1 MSDPAPKEPDRKRP
15 DDGDPLAVTPERM
28 REMARATVELLA
40 EDEAGLR
47 ARPVVRRASPE
58 ELSERIG
65 GTPPE
70 RGRPF
75 EQVLEELRVD
85 VLPFGSRVGHPA
97 YFAYIPGNST
107 FPGALGDLI
116 AGELNIEASNW
127 MDSSAATQLELTVLR
142 WFAEWIGYPAE
153 AEGILVSGGSA
164 ANLTA
169 LACARE
175 SLVGPMRDDLVV
187 YASDQGHS
195 SVARAAR
202 ALGFRPEQ
210 LRVLPVDDEFR
221 MRPDALEGAIAAD
234 RDAGRTPL
242 IVCASAGST
251 NTGAIDPLGALADVC
266 RANGAWLHVDGAYGG
281 FAALSERGKRLLA
294 GIERADSVTLD
305 PHKWLY
311 QPYECGCVLVR
322 EGGLLEDAFR
332 ITPYYLKD
340 ARGAEVDFADRGL
353 QLSRM
358 ARSLK
363 LWLSI
368 QTFGV
373 GAFREAIERTLD
385 LAELAEHLVRETEE
399 LELLRPARLG
409 IVCFRRRFGHDR
421 SEAETEALNRR
432 LVSALEQSGE
442 GLVSSTRLL
451 GRYAIRLCV
460 LNHTSTERDVRHV
473 LEWLERATVDEQVR
487 AAATLDL
494 QEPTA
499 DPHHPLVVGGA
510 PADRVEPAE
519 LRTLEALAGLD
530 DNQIELLAETAR
542 TVEVEEGET
551 ITTRWG
557 GGRDFYLILKGEARA
572 EVNGEVVRTM
582 SAGDFFGELAAL
594 DWGAGY
600 GYTRLATVVATSPAR
615 LVVVPPDVFNRLV
628 REVPDFERRIGE
640 AVRERL
646 PRS

>member
-1 MSDPAPKEPDRKRP
+1 MRQESGSTVPTAS
-15 DDGDPLAVTPERM
+15 DPLAVTPARM
-28 REMARATVELLA
+28 REMATAIVELLA
-40 EDEAGLR
+40 EEEAGLR

-58 ELSERIG
+58 ELAEQIAAA
-65 GTPPE
+65 PPE
-70 RGRPF
+70 QGRPF
-75 EQVLEELRVD
+75 EQVLDELRAN
-85 VLPFGSRVGHPA
+85 VLPFGSRLGHPA

-107 FPGALGDLI
+107 FPGALGDLM
-116 AGELNIEASNW
+116 ASVLNIEASNW
-127 MDSSAATQLELTVLR
+127 MDSSGLAQLELTVLG
-142 WFAEWIGYPAE
+142 WFAEWIGYPA
-153 AEGILVSGGSA
+153 AAAGILVSGGSA

-187 YASDQGHS
+187 YASDQSHS

-202 ALGFRPEQ
+202 TLGFRPEQ

-221 MRPDALEGAIAAD
+221 MRPDALAGAMATD
-234 RDAGRTPL
+234 REAGRRPL

-251 NTGAIDPLGALADVC
+251 NTGAIDPLGELADAC
-266 RANGAWLHVDGAYGG
+266 RANDTWLHVDGAYGG
-281 FAALSERGKRLLA
+281 FAALTERGKRWLA
-294 GIERADSVTLD
+294 SIERADSITLD

-311 QPYECGCVLVR
+311 QPFECGCVLVR
-322 EGGLLEDAFR
+322 EGRLLEEAFR
-332 ITPYYLKD
+332 IAPDYLKD

-373 GAFREAIERTLD
+373 GAFREAIERALD
-385 LAELAEHLVRETEE
+385 LAELAEHLVGESEE

-409 IVCFRRRFGHDR
+409 IVCFRRRFGGDR
-421 SEAETEALNRR
+421 SEAEVEALNRR

-442 GLVSSTRLL
+442 GLVSSTRLR

-473 LEWLERATVDEQVR
+473 LDWLERSALDKQAP
-487 AAATLDL
+487 AAASVDL

-499 DPHHPLVVGGA
+499 DRHQPLVVGGDS
-510 PADRVEPAE
+510 ADRVDPGE
-519 LRTLEALAGLD
+519 LRALKVLDGLD
-530 DNQIELLAETAR
+530 DDQIELLAGTAR
-542 TVEVEEGET
+542 TVQVEENERV
-551 ITTRWG
+551 TTRWG
-557 GGRDFYLILKGEARA
+557 GGRDFYLILEGEARA
-572 EVNGEVVRTM
+572 EVDGEVVRTM
-582 SAGDFFGELAAL
+582 RVGEFFGELAAL

-600 GYTRLATVVATSPAR
+600 GYTRLATVIATSPAR
-615 LVVVPPDVFNRLV
+615 LLVVPSDVFNRLV
-628 REVPDFERRIGE
+628 DEAPDFERRISE